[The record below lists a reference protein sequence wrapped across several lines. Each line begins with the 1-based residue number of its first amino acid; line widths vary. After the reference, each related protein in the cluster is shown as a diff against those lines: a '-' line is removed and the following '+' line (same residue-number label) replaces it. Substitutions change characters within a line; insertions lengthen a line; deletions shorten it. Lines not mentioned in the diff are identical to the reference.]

1 MFGHVIRFSQS
12 SVLMIIK
19 YKSYLSRHSKPSKH
33 AWGLEMAMGTHDPT
47 PDGFLLYYM
56 GMGTRYP
63 HGCGYVDDFVPA
75 TDVGI

>member
-1 MFGHVIRFSQS
+1 
-12 SVLMIIK
+12 
-19 YKSYLSRHSKPSKH
+19 
-33 AWGLEMAMGTHDPT
+33 MAMGTHDPT